1 MMLDMDIKY
10 NLHMS
15 PISVSHIQL
24 ADLSRPFGLIHIVSS
39 QDEDW
44 HSQCSPE
51 AFSGYWLPRSLRLG
65 RLNGAAK
72 RTELQSVKLSNF
84 PSIAKKNL
92 RKNYMPATSTVE
104 VSIAAGANLS
114 HWDGKRL
121 IFGSNDT
128 GSGENLP
135 CPLQSPPTPTPPT
148 KTTPSRPGQRPPCQ
162 LPSLL
167 PELLLISLNHHC
179 QPPRAQ
185 NWFFKGLNIHTI
197 RNWEKFL

>member
-1 MMLDMDIKY
+1 MADIYIVGMGTMMLDMDIKY

-92 RKNYMPATSTVE
+92 RKKLY
-104 VSIAAGANLS
+104 AG
-114 HWDGKRL
+114 H
-121 IFGSNDT
+121 
-128 GSGENLP
+128 
-135 CPLQSPPTPTPPT
+135 
-148 KTTPSRPGQRPPCQ
+148 
-162 LPSLL
+162 
-167 PELLLISLNHHC
+167 LNC
-179 QPPRAQ
+179 RGV
-185 NWFFKGLNIHTI
+185 NCSWS
-197 RNWEKFL
+197 

>member
-1 MMLDMDIKY
+1 MKIDTHNVLQKPFQDIDCLGHY
-10 NLHMS
+10 
-15 PISVSHIQL
+15 VWVVWTEQL
-24 ADLSRPFGLIHIVSS
+24 RGQSCNQLNCLIF
-39 QDEDW
+39 
-44 HSQCSPE
+44 PL
-51 AFSGYWLPRSLRLG
+51 LPR
-65 RLNGAAK
+65 K
-72 RTELQSVKLSNF
+72 TWE
-84 PSIAKKNL
+84 KND
-92 RKNYMPATSTVE
+92 MPATSTVE

-135 CPLQSPPTPTPPT
+135 CPLQSPPTPTPTPPT